1 MSDPVL
7 IDESIGKGDRPRGQA
22 RLPRDIWAIDQ
33 RQRVVLLVQSP
44 AGKLAL
50 LTLFAIC
57 ARLAGMPVSL
67 ALAAAAFAWLPRY
80 RNGIMLAGAMLAMA
94 LHPNVALD
102 GINEILAQQGGQARA
117 APWLKAAALALYF
130 AGALGLLVLVRRDK
144 TLLVARRPVA
154 SLLGMLALLCVLGS
168 LPLFTGMARAAL
180 WAFVVVFAAFM
191 WFLAYAVVDQ
201 RSRERSPL
209 LFQAGLLHPFWGSSS
224 TPFGKGAA
232 FLRKHQARTPEE
244 LAVTQIKG
252 LKLLVW
258 ALLLGLLGRGVDVL
272 FGVHLGIPRA
282 ELAYATFMAGK
293 PYPILVNWGSLIWGT
308 IAGAITIAVW
318 GHKIIALARLA
329 GFRLPRNTWRPL
341 EARTLAEF
349 WNRYYYY
356 FKELLVEFF
365 FFPTF
370 LKTFRKHPRLRVF
383 FATFMAAG
391 VGNAL
396 YHFIRDIKYV
406 ALQGPLAAADSFVSY
421 LFYCV
426 VLALGIGISQAR
438 LTAGHK
444 PSTSFFG
451 TLRSVLCVWG
461 FFVCLHVFGDEARTF
476 PLRDRLSFFASLFG
490 YS

>member
-1 MSDPVL
+1 MSDPAL
-7 IDESIGKGDRPRGQA
+7 IDESIGKVGGQRA
-22 RLPRDIWAIDQ
+22 HVRQLRDFWAIDQ
-33 RQRVVLLVQSP
+33 RQHVVRLAQSP
-44 AGKLAL
+44 VGKLVLAV
-50 LTLFAIC
+50 LFSAI
-57 ARLAGMPVSL
+57 AKLAGVPVSL
-67 ALAAAAFAWLPRY
+67 ALVAAAFAWLPRY
-80 RNGIMLAGAMLAMA
+80 RNGIVFAGAMLAMA
-94 LHPNVALD
+94 WHPNVGLD
-102 GINEILAQQGGQARA
+102 GINEILSLQGGNSRL
-117 APWLKAAALALYF
+117 APVLKAVALVTYF
-130 AGALGLLVLVRRDK
+130 ACAWGVLLLVRRDK
-144 TLLVARRPVA
+144 TLFIARRPVA
-154 SLLGMLALLCVLGS
+154 SLLGATALLCILASSPVITG
-168 LPLFTGMARAAL
+168 LPRAAL
-180 WAFVVVFAAFM
+180 WAFVIVFAAFM
-191 WFLAYAVVDQ
+191 WFFAYAVVDQ
-201 RSRERSPL
+201 RSREPAPL
-209 LFQAGLLHPFWGSSS
+209 LFQIGIIHPFWGSSS

-232 FLRKHQARTPEE
+232 FLRKHQAKTPEE
-244 LAVTQIKG
+244 LAVTQIKA
-252 LKLLVW
+252 LKLLIW
-258 ALLLGLLGRGVDVL
+258 ALLLGLIGQAVDVV
-272 FGVHLGIPRA
+272 FGVHLGIPKP

-318 GHKIIALARLA
+318 GHKIVAVARLA

-406 ALQGPLAAADSFVSY
+406 ALQGPLQAAESFVSY

-438 LTAGHK
+438 MTAGRK
-444 PSTSFFG
+444 PSTTFIG
-451 TLRSVLCVWG
+451 TLWSVLCVWG

-476 PLRDRLSFFASLFG
+476 SLSDRLLFFASLFG

>member
-7 IDESIGKGDRPRGQA
+7 IDESIGKVDGQRA
-22 RLPRDIWAIDQ
+22 PVRQLRDIWAIDQ
-33 RQRVVLLVQSP
+33 RQPVVRLAQSP
-44 AGKLAL
+44 VGKLVLVAL
-50 LTLFAIC
+50 FSAFAK
-57 ARLAGMPVSL
+57 LAGIPVSL
-67 ALAAAAFAWLPRY
+67 SVVAAAFAFLPRY
-80 RNGIMLAGAMLAMA
+80 RNGIVVAGAMLAMA
-94 LHPNVALD
+94 WHPNVALE
-102 GINEILAQQGGQARA
+102 GINEILFQQGVPSRL
-117 APWLKAAALALYF
+117 APLLKALALVAYF
-130 AGALGLLVLVRRDK
+130 ACALGVLVLVRRDK
-144 TLLVARRPVA
+144 TLFVARRPVT
-154 SLLGMLALLCVLGS
+154 SLLGALALLCLLGS
-168 LPLFTGMARAAL
+168 SPFITGLPRVAL
-180 WAFVVVFAAFM
+180 WAFVIVFAAFM
-191 WFLAYAVVDQ
+191 WFFAYAVVDQ

-209 LFQAGLLHPFWGSSS
+209 LFQMGILHPFWGSSS
-224 TPFGKGAA
+224 TPFGKGAS

-244 LAVTQIKG
+244 LAVTQVKG
-252 LKLLVW
+252 VKLLIW
-258 ALLLGLLGRGVDVL
+258 ALLLGLIGNAIDAI

-293 PYPILVNWGSLIWGT
+293 PYPVLVNWGSLIWGT
-308 IAGAITIAVW
+308 ITSAITIAVW
-318 GHKIIALARLA
+318 GHKIVALARLA
-329 GFRLPRNTWRPL
+329 GYRLPRNTWRPL

-356 FKELLVEFF
+356 FKEMLVEFF

-406 ALQGPLAAADSFVSY
+406 ALQGPLMAGESFVSY

-438 LTAGHK
+438 QTAGRK
-444 PSTSFFG
+444 PSTTFLG
-451 TLRSVLCVWG
+451 TLWSVLCVWG

-476 PLRDRLSFFASLFG
+476 PLRDRLAFFASLFG